1 MKVPKLTPVK
11 SSNIQSVGHNDHGL
25 FVRFAGGG
33 LYQYLDAPKSLYD
46 EMVAAE
52 SAGKFF
58 RANVA
63 GKFKHRQHDA

>member
-25 FVRFAGGG
+25 FVRFSGGG
-33 LYQYLDAPKSLYD
+33 LYSYPGAPKSLCD
-46 EMVAAE
+46 QMVEAE

-63 GKFKHRQHDA
+63 GKFKHVQHDA